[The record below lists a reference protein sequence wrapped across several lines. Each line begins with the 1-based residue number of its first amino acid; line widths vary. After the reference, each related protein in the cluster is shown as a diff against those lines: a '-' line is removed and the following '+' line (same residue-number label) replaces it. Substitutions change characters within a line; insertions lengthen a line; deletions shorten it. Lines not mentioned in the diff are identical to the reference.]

1 MPTIRAR
8 LREIAD
14 AGLASLRHA
23 SFVNL
28 GVLGLLLAA
37 SLWIQRMGAAAQKVE
52 QLAVLAESERGLVS
66 RVAAEMDLARQ
77 AELQK
82 RFVATSDELQTRATA
97 SGLELQAEIAE
108 ARKHAAEI
116 FGFAASFGQ
125 QQAMVVI
132 DGPFADTTSR
142 IQARI
147 SERIVQADA
156 AVFRATVAMIALGI
170 GALGLQSV
178 LGKRGERR
186 LAALMDRL
194 AEQISAGVEDSAT
207 TAERVASGDLESGAA
222 LRSGGTAETERLQ
235 QALANMESRL
245 RTILSDLQSAAE
257 GLSQGAQQVS
267 TSAQSLS
274 LGTAR
279 QAASMEQSTAS
290 IQQMAASSSQ
300 NAELSRMTESLAS
313 QNASGA
319 RNGSERVRD
328 TVVAMRKVIERASVI
343 EDLAYQTNLL
353 SLNAAIEAARAGDQ
367 GRGFAVVAAEVRS
380 LSAKSTAAS
389 KEIRTVAATSIEVA
403 ERAAALIMDLVPTSE
418 KTASA
423 ASEVASASAEQR
435 SAAQQIGYAVAEI
448 DAVTQA
454 TAAAAEQLAATAD
467 AITHQALRLRETAAY
482 FRFSANAAP
491 ERS

>member
-14 AGLASLRHA
+14 AGLASLRRA

-28 GVLGLLLAA
+28 AAIALLLAA
-37 SLWIQRMGAAAQKVE
+37 SVWIQRMGATAQKVQ
-52 QLAVLAESERGLVS
+52 QLALLAESQRGLVS
-66 RVAAEMDLARQ
+66 RVAAEMDLSRQ

-82 RFVATSDELQTRATA
+82 RFVAVSEELQSRAVS
-97 SGLELQAEIAE
+97 SGLDIRSEVTQ
-108 ARKHAAEI
+108 ARKHADEI

-125 QQAMVVI
+125 QQAMAVI
-132 DGPFADTTSR
+132 DGPFADATGR

-147 SERIVQADA
+147 SERIVRADA
-156 AVFRATVAMIALGI
+156 AVFRATLAMIVLGVF
-170 GALGLQSV
+170 ALGLQSV
-178 LGKRGERR
+178 LGRRGERR

-207 TAERVASGDLESGAA
+207 AAERVASGDLESAVA
-222 LRSGGTAETERLQ
+222 VRTGGTAETERLQ
-235 QALANMESRL
+235 HALANMESRL
-245 RTILSDLQSAAE
+245 KIILRDLQSAAE
-257 GLSQGAQQVS
+257 GLSLGAQQVS
-267 TSAQSLS
+267 SSAQSLS

-279 QAASMEQSTAS
+279 QAASMEQTTAS

-300 NAELSRMTESLAS
+300 NAELSRLTETLAS

-319 RNGSERVRD
+319 RNGSEGVRD
-328 TVVAMRKVIERASVI
+328 TVLAMRKVIERASVI

-367 GRGFAVVAAEVRS
+367 GRGFAVVAAEVRT
-380 LSAKSTAAS
+380 LSTKSTAAS
-389 KEIRTVAATSIEVA
+389 KEIRAVAASSIEIA
-403 ERAAALIMDLVPTSE
+403 ERAASLIMDLVPTSE

-423 ASEVASASAEQR
+423 AQEVASASAEQR

-448 DAVTQA
+448 DGVTQS
-454 TAAAAEQLAATAD
+454 TAAAAEQLAATAA
-467 AITHQALRLRETAAY
+467 AITTQALRLRETAAY
-482 FRFSANAAP
+482 FRFSSP
-491 ERS
+491 PLPH